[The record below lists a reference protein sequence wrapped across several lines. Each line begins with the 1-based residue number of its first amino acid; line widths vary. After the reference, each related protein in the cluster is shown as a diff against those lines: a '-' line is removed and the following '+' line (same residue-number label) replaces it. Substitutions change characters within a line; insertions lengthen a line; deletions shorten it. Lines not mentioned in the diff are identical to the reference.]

1 MKILG
6 SISAV
11 AFLAWTAISQAA
23 PVTFSDGVFSDAD
36 WTAQKILD
44 GAFSSFQVATGGN
57 PGEFRETDHLNLNTG
72 QSIFVVNLRT
82 SAVYN
87 PSITGAISSIDISF
101 DAKFLGGSTGTSQF
115 SVRLAFEQ
123 GGIIFVPLTVGT
135 ALGPGNGQPGLAFQ
149 SFSLPGFTPT
159 DFVTIGPS
167 GSLDFSSSGAP
178 ITFGYVTS
186 DTLQADNG
194 FVKGAVDNWSVTVH
208 PSNGT
213 SVPEFSSSFLL
224 FGLSLLAL
232 LPFARRQAKL
242 VS

>member
-1 MKILG
+1 MKI
-6 SISAV
+6 ICVYIAV
-11 AFLAWTAISQAA
+11 ALVAWTATSHAA
-23 PVTFSDGVFSDAD
+23 PVTFSDGVFANAN

-44 GAFSSFQVATGGN
+44 GTFSSFQVATGGN

-72 QSIFVVNLRT
+72 QSIYVVNLLT
-82 SAVYN
+82 SAVYK
-87 PSITGAISSIDISF
+87 PSVSGAISSIDISF

-149 SFSLPGFTPT
+149 SFSLPGFTAA
-159 DFVTIGPS
+159 DFTTIGPP

-194 FVKGAVDNWSVTVH
+194 FVKGGVDNWSVTVH

-213 SVPEFSSSFLL
+213 SVPDLSSSL
-224 FGLSLLAL
+224 
-232 LPFARRQAKL
+232 FARQ
-242 VS
+242 